1 MLKSFKLSVFY
12 NVSRIW
18 FKNEGPIKDKAFWPV
33 FVFRKG
39 PLSFKKLFLNLTL
52 PSGAN
57 SKTSFKYYGQLPL
70 INLNMI
76 EITYCSNLVMTGN
89 QFKSLNS
96 LWEIVDILSNWRQ
109 KRMHLLCIIWSFF
122 LVFVLNLGTMQ
133 NMCNQSVVALWPY
146 IIIVVTPELKNNI
159 SYIKA

>member
-109 KRMHLLCIIWSFF
+109 KTKANA
-122 LVFVLNLGTMQ
+122 FVLHNLKVFFSFCVKFGYHAEY
-133 NMCNQSVVALWPY
+133 V
-146 IIIVVTPELKNNI
+146 
-159 SYIKA
+159 